1 MAQNWVQNLRKKS
14 LQPPK
19 RGLTVSDTFGSVLQ
33 KRNYYLQIMKKAQQ
47 LNDQTLIN
55 LILKKMGRLGMT
67 DTDSTTN
74 GCTIIPFPTLQYS
87 VKCKEY
93 ERVSW
98 WTLLKLTLA
107 VPGSLVA
114 LLLLAYYRYGP
125 GTGG

>member
-1 MAQNWVQNLRKKS
+1 MA
-14 LQPPK
+14 
-19 RGLTVSDTFGSVLQ
+19 DTFGSVLQ
-33 KRNYYLQIMKKAQQ
+33 KRDYYLQIMQKAQQ

-67 DTDSTTN
+67 DTDATTN

-87 VKCKEY
+87 AKCKEY
-93 ERVSW
+93 ERISW
-98 WTLLKLTLA
+98 WTILKLTLA

-125 GTGG
+125 ATGG